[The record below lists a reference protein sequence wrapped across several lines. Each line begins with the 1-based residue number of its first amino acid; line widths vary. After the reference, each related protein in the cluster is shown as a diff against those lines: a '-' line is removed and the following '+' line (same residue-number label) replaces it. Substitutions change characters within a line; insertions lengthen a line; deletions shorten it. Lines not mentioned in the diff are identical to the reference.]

1 MPGLLK
7 KREMQGCEEGRRVCH
22 AGDSKPQS
30 IVSWRRCKM
39 ISIQGVLVPVD
50 FSKESILAAKFGA
63 SLAEEYNSK
72 LYLLHV
78 LEPLHSSV
86 RAEISDFD
94 LFQQRMIDQAK
105 EDLEKVVPAAV
116 KQRLEVEEVLE
127 IGQPQYVIVEK
138 AKELGVDV
146 IVIATHGR
154 TGLAHVLLGSV
165 AEKVIRHAPC
175 PVFVIRNPKD
185 KYVYG
190 WE

>member
-1 MPGLLK
+1 
-7 KREMQGCEEGRRVCH
+7 
-22 AGDSKPQS
+22 
-30 IVSWRRCKM
+30 M

-63 SLAEEYNSK
+63 SMAEEYK
-72 LYLLHV
+72 TRLYVLHV
-78 LEPLHSSV
+78 MEPVHPSLRGHI
-86 RAEISDFD
+86 ADFES
-94 LFQQRMIDQAK
+94 FQEKMIAQAK
-105 EDLEKVVPAAV
+105 ADLESVIPSGIKARVP
-116 KQRLEVEEVLE
+116 VETMLE
-127 IGQPQYVIVEK
+127 IGHPSFVIVEK

-154 TGLAHVLLGSV
+154 TGLAHVMLGSV

-175 PVFVIRNPKD
+175 PVFVTRNPKD

>member
-1 MPGLLK
+1 
-7 KREMQGCEEGRRVCH
+7 
-22 AGDSKPQS
+22 
-30 IVSWRRCKM
+30 M